1 MFNHYYIQFVPIS
14 GFNGDNMI
22 ERSKNMPWYNC
33 PTLLVAFD
41 NVHEPFHSVEEPLRL
56 PLQGVYKI
64 LGIGTV
70 PVWRVETGDLKP
82 RMMNPFA
89 PCGVESECKSVKMH
103 NEALSEAESGD
114 NVCFNVRSV
123 TVKDIRRG
131 YVASDGK
138 NEAATICENFT
149 AQTII
154 THTWADREGLH
165 AVLVATRRTLRTS
178 STSCSRTLTGGQA
191 MSLTQ
196 ILSESRTAILLLSS
210 SSRQSRCGVRHSW
223 STYSFRFIVSDMLQ
237 TVGVVKV
244 VTPKQTAAASNKLIT

>member
-1 MFNHYYIQFVPIS
+1 M
-14 GFNGDNMI
+14 
-22 ERSKNMPWYNC
+22 
-33 PTLLVAFD
+33 
-41 NVHEPFHSVEEPLRL
+41 
-56 PLQGVYKI
+56 
-64 LGIGTV
+64 GIGTV

-138 NEAATICENFT
+138 NEAATVCENFT

-154 THTWADREGLH
+154 MAHKDRSIKT
-165 AVLVATRRTLRTS
+165 TRRPL
-178 STSCSRTLTGGQA
+178 
-191 MSLTQ
+191 
-196 ILSESRTAILLLSS
+196 
-210 SSRQSRCGVRHSW
+210 
-223 STYSFRFIVSDMLQ
+223 
-237 TVGVVKV
+237 
-244 VTPKQTAAASNKLIT
+244 TAALSHCVQVQQAAIES